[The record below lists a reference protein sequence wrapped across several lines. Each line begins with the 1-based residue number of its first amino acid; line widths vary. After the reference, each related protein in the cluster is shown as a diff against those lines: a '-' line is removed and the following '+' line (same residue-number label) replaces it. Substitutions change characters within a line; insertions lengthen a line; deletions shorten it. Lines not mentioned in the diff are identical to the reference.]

1 MRKIKE
7 RYDSNGKDEL
17 IECNIFVK
25 DSMFKIPNDPETPVV
40 MVGPGTG
47 IVPFIGFIEER
58 QFIQKQT
65 SEATFKGETFLFFGC
80 RRPNSDFIY
89 KETLISS
96 TPNPI
101 TNLFVAFSRIKEENK
116 DENNKYV

>member
-1 MRKIKE
+1 
-7 RYDSNGKDEL
+7 
-17 IECNIFVK
+17 
-25 DSMFKIPNDPETPVV
+25 MFKIPNDPETPVV

-101 TNLFVAFSRIKEENK
+101 ANLFVAFSRIKEENK
-116 DENNKYV
+116 EENNKYV